1 MNSSPQ
7 ETNKQFSSDVKVRVK
22 EIKRFHEDVCSRIE
36 KQNTMYVNEANRQR
50 KLVEFHVDDLVWI
63 HLRNDRF
70 P

>member
-1 MNSSPQ
+1 MNISPQ

-22 EIKRFHEDVCSRIE
+22 EIKRLHEDVCSRIE